1 MFRTG
6 LAVTALSAMFLT
18 APTTASAQTLCG
30 ERANFLKHLGQN
42 HKEAPTAMGL
52 TSTGKIIEVLTS
64 EDGSWTIII
73 TDPDGNSCLVAAG
86 EAWEAMERVALK
98 PAA

>member
-1 MFRTG
+1 MLRAG
-6 LAVTALSAMFLT
+6 LAIAAVSALLVAGQSPAR
-18 APTTASAQTLCG
+18 AQTLCG
-30 ERANFLKHLGQN
+30 ERSNFLSHLGKN
-42 HKEAPTAMGL
+42 HQEAPTAMGL

-64 EDGSWTIII
+64 ENGSWTIII

-86 EAWEAMERVALK
+86 EAWESIERLALK